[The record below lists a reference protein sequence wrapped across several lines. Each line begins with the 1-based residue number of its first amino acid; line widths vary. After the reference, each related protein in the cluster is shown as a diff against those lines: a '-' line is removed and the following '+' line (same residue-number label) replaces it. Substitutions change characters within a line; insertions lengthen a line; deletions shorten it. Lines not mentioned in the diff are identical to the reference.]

1 MNYVLP
7 IALYWLFSFWQDG
20 DFHSFIPFPHPI
32 FAMPNYRCQYYL
44 FMVKYL
50 SRRFTARTIYWRRTI
65 SRLKFSVR
73 SPCSVQCIPQWY
85 DQSTT
90 SNVILQ
96 KFAPI
101 IIRKMVSFLNLTSCK
116 YNYSTETKLHCDD
129 VNDAFICFLS
139 CFVLYAKVW
148 VV

>member
-1 MNYVLP
+1 MNFVLR
-7 IALYWLFSFWQDG
+7 IALYWLFSFCQDG

-50 SRRFTARTIYWRRTI
+50 SIRFTARTINWPRTI
-65 SRLKFSVR
+65 SRRKFNVR
-73 SPCSVQCIPQWY
+73 ALCSVQCIPQWY
-85 DQSTT
+85 VQSTT

-101 IIRKMVSFLNLTSCK
+101 MRKIVSFLNLTSCK

-129 VNDAFICFLS
+129 VNDAFTYFLS
-139 CFVLYAKVW
+139 CIVLYAKVW

>member
-1 MNYVLP
+1 MNYVLR
-7 IALYWLFSFWQDG
+7 IALYWLFSFWQGG
-20 DFHSFIPFPHPI
+20 DFYSFIPFSHPI

-50 SRRFTARTIYWRRTI
+50 SIRFTARTINWPRTI
-65 SRLKFSVR
+65 SRRKFNVR
-73 SPCSVQCIPQWY
+73 ALCSVQCMPQWY
-85 DQSTT
+85 DQSTA
-90 SNVILQ
+90 SNVIS
-96 KFAPI
+96 KNFVPI

-129 VNDAFICFLS
+129 VNDAFTYFLS
-139 CFVLYAKVW
+139 CIVLYAKVW